1 MKKILFHIPAALCL
15 AIVFALASCE
25 QPVTGDVDDTKG
37 EEQLSE
43 GDINVKF
50 NVCNLEMMPFD
61 DAAYAARRVTDI
73 RKACTRIELAVF
85 KGDRRVAIVRQ
96 DKGDKVFGQV
106 SLSLDE
112 GEYTVV
118 VIAHNGEGTATVTSP
133 NEIKFKD
140 NKVTDTFYYCGD
152 ITVDS
157 DSSYDLTLKRA
168 VAMVRFVAEDKV
180 PAGVSSMRFYY
191 TGGSSTFDAV
201 NGCGCVNSRQT
212 EIRDVP
218 AAAHTASSHYDIYTF
233 PHSDDRPLNITVTA
247 LNASGGI
254 VDERKFE
261 DVKVERNQITRYSG
275 IFFGES
281 PGAGRC
287 ISITV
292 DNEWTQVDYS
302 Y

>member
-1 MKKILFHIPAALCL
+1 M
-15 AIVFALASCE
+15 
-25 QPVTGDVDDTKG
+25 
-37 EEQLSE
+37 
-43 GDINVKF
+43 KF

-61 DAAYAARRVTDI
+61 DAVYAARRVTDI

-112 GEYTVV
+112 GEYTIV
-118 VIAHNGEGTATVTSP
+118 VIAHNGEGAATVTSP

-180 PAGVSSMRFYY
+180 PA
-191 TGGSSTFDAV
+191 
-201 NGCGCVNSRQT
+201 
-212 EIRDVP
+212 
-218 AAAHTASSHYDIYTF
+218 
-233 PHSDDRPLNITVTA
+233 
-247 LNASGGI
+247 
-254 VDERKFE
+254 
-261 DVKVERNQITRYSG
+261 
-275 IFFGES
+275 
-281 PGAGRC
+281 
-287 ISITV
+287 
-292 DNEWTQVDYS
+292 
-302 Y
+302 